1 MARIPTI
8 TSKAALPA
16 AHHDVWDAIARSRG
30 HVQGPFTVLL
40 HSPELTRRIAE
51 VGAYVRFESPLP
63 PAAREL
69 AVIAAAR
76 AMDCRF
82 EWGAHEPEA
91 VKAGVRREA
100 IAAVRD
106 RRAPDGLTDEEA
118 LVVAYVT
125 QLLERRRVDDATFA
139 AMREHLGSAV
149 QHPTHYLAIPPSVFA
164 TVVEGLAAAGCAKG
178 ARLIVEKPF
187 GRDLDSA
194 RALNDTIHGVFDEP
208 SIFRIDHYLGKE
220 SVQNLQVFRF
230 ANTFLEPFWN
240 RHYVDSVQ
248 ITMAEASGLN
258 GRERFYDSVG
268 AIRDRYIRAI
278 FALVAMSTV
287 LRRLSFRMTS
297 RTNCAS
303 SGSSSTTSTG
313 CMAGILLR

>member
-139 AMREHLGSAV
+139 AMRERFGVDGLV
-149 QHPTHYLAIPPSVFA
+149 ELTA
-164 TVVEGLAAAGCAKG
+164 TVGYYGMLACVLNAFDVPPGGG
-178 ARLIVEKPF
+178 A
-187 GRDLDSA
+187 D
-194 RALNDTIHGVFDEP
+194 
-208 SIFRIDHYLGKE
+208 
-220 SVQNLQVFRF
+220 
-230 ANTFLEPFWN
+230 
-240 RHYVDSVQ
+240 
-248 ITMAEASGLN
+248 
-258 GRERFYDSVG
+258 
-268 AIRDRYIRAI
+268 
-278 FALVAMSTV
+278 V
-287 LRRLSFRMTS
+287 LP
-297 RTNCAS
+297 A
-303 SGSSSTTSTG
+303 
-313 CMAGILLR
+313 